1 MQSRIGGWLLLALA
15 APVAADT
22 LWLKNGDRLTG
33 KIETLHE
40 GKLAF
45 ATQFAGKL
53 QINWSDVKR
62 IESQAPLQI
71 ELATGQQ
78 PPPAG
83 ASLVEFKSQ
92 QQQRILVKNSIKGIS
107 QPEHFSPLF
116 SWRGN
121 LDMSLDMERDEDS
134 SDNLRF
140 KTSNEFLKGYWRDNL
155 DGFWEIRKTNGDEDR
170 HNYNLTNSLDYFWN
184 QQWFWSGN
192 TNYQRDFHDDL
203 YLELKY
209 GSGPGYRFYNDK
221 SGRFEIGSTLG
232 RQAYHYH
239 YHSKSDLSFAILT
252 FNWDYRRFLFDKE
265 LLELYT
271 TGEYSYPYTDEAD
284 FTLTAEAGM
293 RIRLTEHLRSTI
305 STELDALQ
313 SDQSSRYDW
322 KHFFGLG
329 YSW

>member
-1 MQSRIGGWLLLALA
+1 MRPRIGGWLLLVLVH
-15 APVAADT
+15 PVAADT

-33 KIETLHE
+33 KIETLHD

-45 ATQFAGKL
+45 STQFAGKL

-71 ELATGQQ
+71 ELAAGQQ

-92 QQQRILVKNSIKGIS
+92 QQQRVLVKNNIKGIE
-107 QPEHFSPLF
+107 QPAHFSPLL

-155 DGFWEIRKTNGDEDR
+155 DGFWEIRKTNGSQDR
-170 HNYNLTNSLDYFWN
+170 HNYNVTNSLDYFWN
-184 QQWFWSGN
+184 QKWFWSGN
-192 TNYQRDFHDDL
+192 ASYQRDFHDDL
-203 YLELKY
+203 YQEIKY

-232 RQAYHYH
+232 RQAYL
-239 YHSKSDLSFAILT
+239 YHSKPDLRFAILT
-252 FNWDYRRFLFDKE
+252 FNWDYRRFLLDKG

-271 TGEYSYPYTDEAD
+271 TGEYSYPYTDAAD
-284 FTLTAEAGM
+284 FALTAEAGM
-293 RIRLTEHLRSTI
+293 RIRLTQHLRSTI

-313 SDQSSRYDW
+313 SDQSARNDW